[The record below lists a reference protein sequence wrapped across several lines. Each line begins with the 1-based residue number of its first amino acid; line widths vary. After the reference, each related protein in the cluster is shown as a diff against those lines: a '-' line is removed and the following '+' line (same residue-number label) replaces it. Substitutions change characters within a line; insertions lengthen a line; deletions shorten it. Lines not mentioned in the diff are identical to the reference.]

1 MFVLQVSN
9 VLRASILTIFVVIVV
24 VALSLF
30 AKGPPGTDSLS
41 IETNPRIASSGVGE
55 RRDLGGVE
63 GSISLN
69 VDPVVVN
76 KAETEIHAFLNAQTT
91 EWTAVFFP
99 FWGIRGL
106 LVNSTH
112 VCTTSLA
119 SPNVAFE

>member
-1 MFVLQVSN
+1 MFVLQGSN

-41 IETNPRIASSGVGE
+41 VETNPGE

-76 KAETEIHAFLNAQTT
+76 KADRRIPPHDFMSGQSCVHVPLQCSCIIPVRREA
-91 EWTAVFFP
+91 P
-99 FWGIRGL
+99 
-106 LVNSTH
+106 NSC
-112 VCTTSLA
+112 VLRRKLKKKQ
-119 SPNVAFE
+119 

>member
-1 MFVLQVSN
+1 MFVLQGSN

-76 KAETEIHAFLNAQTT
+76 KADRRIPPHDFMSGQSCVHVPLQCSCIIPVRREA
-91 EWTAVFFP
+91 P
-99 FWGIRGL
+99 
-106 LVNSTH
+106 NSC
-112 VCTTSLA
+112 VLRRKLKKKQ
-119 SPNVAFE
+119 